1 MRKIEKGWIFPLL
14 CLLLA
19 AGLTACGTNGNED
32 LPPEQEEG
40 VLIYAALNPV
50 SEELSISIKRF
61 NLYHEDVQIRVQDYS
76 DENGMERLFTELSLG
91 RVPDIMEMHRLGGNI
106 DDAWST
112 LPYKD
117 RACEAWL
124 PYRQLAQKG
133 YLEDLW
139 PYIENDPALGLDG
152 VLMPPLKAAE
162 VNGGLYMIF
171 PEVSITTLMGP
182 EHIVGGRC
190 GWTLDELMET
200 YSAMPEGSTILRYN
214 TNRWDMFSMLCAPLL
229 EQYVDMETG
238 ENSFDSQG
246 FRDMVEFLDSFP
258 EEVKTTLSADGIR
271 AELIDRILSGE
282 QMLDATTLSAMW
294 YITYD
299 DLFFGAPVSY
309 IGYPTADGS
318 LGSFFNLHGS
328 KLAMSSACR
337 NKEAAW
343 EFMRK
348 MLTAKYDTAALRD
361 MDGYGGTRKININ
374 LANYNLAIKFDLTY
388 NRWVDARDPDRKFLA
403 GPFSEPLFEVDMPD
417 EDDLI
422 RFETLLNDTTQ
433 IYWPENDLS
442 EIVWESIGPYFAGD
456 RTMDETIQMVQNRVG
471 LYLNENR

>member
-1 MRKIEKGWIFPLL
+1 MRKFKKRWIFPLL
-14 CLLLA
+14 CFLLA
-19 AGLTACGTNGNED
+19 ACFTACGAKDNDED
-32 LPPEQEEG
+32 LPPEPEQEEG

-50 SEELSISIKRF
+50 SEELGISIRRF
-61 NLYHEDVQIRVQDYS
+61 NLNHEDVRIEVRDYS

-91 RVPDIMEMHRLGGNI
+91 RVPDIMEMHQLGGNK

-124 PYRQLAQKG
+124 PYRRLAQKG

-139 PYIENDPALGLDG
+139 PYIENDPDLGLDG
-152 VLMPPLKAAE
+152 VLMPPLKAVE

-171 PEVSITTLMGP
+171 PEVSITTLIGP
-182 EHIVGGRC
+182 EHIVGDRY

-214 TNRWDMFSMLCAPLL
+214 AARWDMFSMLCAPLL

-238 ENSFDSQG
+238 ETSFEGQG
-246 FRDMVEFLDSFP
+246 FRDMVEFLSSFP
-258 EEVKTTLSADGIR
+258 DEVKTTLSADGVR
-271 AELIDRILSGE
+271 AELIDRMLGGR
-282 QMLDATTLSAMW
+282 QMLEATTLGAMW
-294 YITYD
+294 YVTYV
-299 DLFFGAPVSY
+299 DLDFGAPAAF

-318 LGSFFNLHGS
+318 LGSYFNLHGS

-348 MLTAKYDTAALRD
+348 MLTKIHNSGELRN
-361 MDGYGGTRKININ
+361 MKGYGGTRKTNIN
-374 LANYNLAIKFDLTY
+374 LKNYELATEFDLEY
-388 NRWVDARDPDRKFLA
+388 EARWKAGPPLS
-403 GPFSEPLFEVDMPD
+403 GPFSEPLFELDMPS
-417 EDDLI
+417 EDDLV
-422 RFETLLNDTTQ
+422 RFETLLNNTTQ
-433 IYWPENDLS
+433 IYWPDNDLAN
-442 EIVWESIGPYFAGD
+442 IVWDVLGAYFAGD
-456 RTMDETIQMVQNRVG
+456 KTMDDTIRLLENRVG
-471 LYLNENR
+471 LYINENR